1 MDSIYK
7 INSVQSDPFTATQNL
22 VDFVI
27 PAGQVLDLT
36 NSHINLVAQVSGSNS
51 TYADTQAVYNVS
63 VNCKDGSA
71 NDAAQVPTVALVKHA
86 RIRSKAVPNSVEE
99 LRDVNIYRCNQQ
111 AFLEDDDERKGGN
124 LSKLMSAQGSGGI
137 GFGNISPMINC
148 DSGDP
153 SGVIGSTA
161 NYAEREIRIPLK
173 DIFNVANEPF
183 YDTRRLGETSINL
196 ELDLTRAN
204 TCASDNYRQSYFIG
218 AGAGAESK
226 GAVDDNATAGAV
238 TTVRL
243 TRTFLAQSWRRECGF
258 YINGVVKFSAGTIA
272 TAGTAVNLTLA
283 ASIRRITDI
292 GYDNATGK
300 ITLTLSAT
308 LGTAAGA
315 GIQNAVITPLEADT
329 TGVTYKRAE
338 LVLRQKNNVPTEQI
352 PALMRFRTFHT
363 ERDAGGSGTSHKR
376 QYDFEPNAVGMMWCG
391 LRFTDDLYSQA
402 RMTSYRIS
410 VNNELTTNRDVVIRT
425 PVYYDRASR
434 YFTNS
439 GKEIKSLTLARISRT
454 GTNDSGQVSDTDLN
468 DFEVMKPIFETLP
481 LTNELKLVEVDITAD
496 AGDLQNLV
504 FFTDVVKEV

>member
-22 VDFVI
+22 LDFVI
-27 PAGQVLDLT
+27 PSGQVLDLSE
-36 NSHINLVAQVSGSNS
+36 SHINLVAQVSGSNS
-51 TYADTQAVYNVS
+51 TFADTQAVYNVS
-63 VNCKDGSA
+63 VNCKDGNA
-71 NDAAQVPTVALVKHA
+71 NASAQVPTVALVKHA

-111 AFLEDDDERKGGN
+111 AFLEDDDDRKGGN

-153 SGVIGSTA
+153 SGVLGSTA

-183 YDTRRLGETSINL
+183 YDTGRLGETSINL

-218 AGAGAESK
+218 GGGANESK

-243 TRTFLAQSWRRECGF
+243 TKTFLAQSWRRECGF
-258 YINGVVKFSAGTIA
+258 YINGAVKFSAGTIA
-272 TAGTAVNLTLA
+272 TSGAAIDLTQV
-283 ASIRRITDI
+283 ASIRRIT
-292 GYDNATGK
+292 GLAYDNATGK
-300 ITLTLSAT
+300 ITVTLSAT

-315 GIQNAVITPLEADT
+315 GIQNAIITPLEADVSA
-329 TGVTYKRAE
+329 VTYKRAE
-338 LVLRQKNNVPTEQI
+338 LVLRQKNNVPREQI
-352 PALMRFRTFHT
+352 PAPMRFRTFHT
-363 ERDAGGSGTSHKR
+363 ERDAGGAGTSHKR

-402 RMTSYRIS
+402 EMSSYRIS
-410 VNNELTTNRDVVIRT
+410 VNNELTTNRDVSLRT

-439 GKEIKSLTLARISRT
+439 GKVIKSLTLARLSRT
-454 GTNDSGQVSDTDLN
+454 GTNDSGQVSDPNLN
-468 DFEVMKPIFETLP
+468 DFQMMKPIFETLP
-481 LTNELKLVEVDITAD
+481 LTKDLKLVEVDITAS
-496 AGDLQNLV
+496 AGQLQNLV